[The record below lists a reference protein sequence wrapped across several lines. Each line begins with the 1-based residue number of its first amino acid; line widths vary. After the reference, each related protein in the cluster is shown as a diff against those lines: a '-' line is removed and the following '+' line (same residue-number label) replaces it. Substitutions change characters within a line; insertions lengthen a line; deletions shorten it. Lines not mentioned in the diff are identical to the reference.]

1 MAVIDETKK
10 PAEKKVAAKP
20 AAKKP
25 AVKKPAAKPKA
36 KVAPADGIKKT
47 AVASITVPPAA
58 RAKPAAK
65 KPAVKQPIAKL
76 PPRLAKIIEGFA
88 KGGVTRSESLG
99 GKITKA
105 QKEVLNKEAAR
116 LGVTPAALVAALV
129 INFLEAC
136 AAE

>member
-10 PAEKKVAAKP
+10 PAPKKAAAKP
-20 AAKKP
+20 AAK
-25 AVKKPAAKPKA
+25 PAAKA
-36 KVAPADGIKKT
+36 KAPAKK
-47 AVASITVPPAA
+47 ARVASITVP
-58 RAKPAAK
+58 PAAK